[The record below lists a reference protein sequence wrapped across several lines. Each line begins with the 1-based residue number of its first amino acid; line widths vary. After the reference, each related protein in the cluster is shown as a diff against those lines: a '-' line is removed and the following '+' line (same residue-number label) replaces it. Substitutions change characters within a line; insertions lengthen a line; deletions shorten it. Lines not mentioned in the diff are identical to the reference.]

1 MFAECAIKADIVF
14 VLDSSGSIEE
24 RNFHKMKSFVSSII
38 ADMDLEGDKTRVGVL
53 IFSNNAHLKFHL
65 NKYRQVP
72 LHEHMF
78 VLTFTEELLC
88 MILLRAFI
96 LLINLLTVLIN

>member
-1 MFAECAIKADIVF
+1 MRPFAACATKADIVF

-24 RNFHKMKSFVSSII
+24 RNFYKMKSFVSSII
-38 ADMDLEGDKTRVGVL
+38 ADMDLENDQSRVGCL
-53 IFSNNAHLKFHL
+53 IFSNNAHLQFHL

-78 VLTFTEELLC
+78 VLISTEELLC
-88 MILLRAFI
+88 MTLLREKY
-96 LLINLLTVLIN
+96 LMN